1 MWCGLTQPLP
11 ESTALTLNI
20 AEVDRM
26 TFSYFGTDG
35 IRGETSLE
43 KVDEEEAILALT
55 EKRTLH
61 PSLMRVLGEALSH
74 VQSLFPGQGHT
85 VVVGWDDRPHNE
97 AIVEALTLGLQ
108 LSGSNVVHIGL
119 CATPTLHAAVL
130 HNNAR
135 MGCMI
140 TASHNPVSDSGIK
153 VFDAHGFKTTPEQEQ
168 EISRTLLA
176 LASEER
182 EVNLDEQKRLSEPAV
197 RMSEEWA
204 QTFHQAW
211 LEARWAD
218 FEGVFGGCTTSVQNG
233 RIATPFL
240 LDCAH
245 GSGASWLSDVLTKR
259 GIETREVSGS
269 ALALNANC
277 GAGDFSPTQ
286 TWTVEEAA
294 SSSHALLS
302 NLKPAPIGTL
312 VGAALDGDGDR
323 CLLIEST
330 EEGYKVIDGDAM
342 AAMLVEAG
350 QQQGPWRFAASIE
363 SDVAL
368 TGFVSQ
374 FHPDTQCLET
384 AVGDRW
390 LSVGLRHPDGLMV
403 SDSMPLRLGVE
414 DSGHLVMPA
423 SHPGREG
430 DWSLVGD
437 GAASL
442 CAFLLAQD
450 GSNSRSFNRGWKRRV
465 SVKESHRER
474 WQRGN
479 ALQETVSDKILTTLK
494 DKGIEA
500 GTRTIEGEENLLLVH
515 GDGLE
520 GTLSFGIRNSGTQAK
535 TSLSLRLSPELN
547 AETFLPLLED
557 IERVLTEALQ

>member
-1 MWCGLTQPLP
+1 
-11 ESTALTLNI
+11 
-20 AEVDRM
+20 M

-43 KVDEEEAILALT
+43 HLDEEDAILALT
-55 EKRTLH
+55 EHRTLH

-74 VQSLFPGQGHT
+74 VQSLFPGNGQT

-108 LSGSNVVHIGL
+108 LSGSEVIHIGL

-153 VFDAHGFKTTPEQEQ
+153 VFDAHGFKTTPLQEQ
-168 EISRTLLA
+168 EISRTLFA

-182 EVNLDEQKRLSEPAV
+182 EVNLDEKKRLSKPAL
-197 RMSEEWA
+197 RMAHNWA
-204 QTFHQAW
+204 ETFHQTW
-211 LEARWAD
+211 LERRWAD
-218 FEGVFGGCTTSVQNG
+218 FEGVFGGCSASVQNG
-233 RIATPFL
+233 RIASPFY

-245 GSGASWLSDVLTKR
+245 GAGASWLANFLTMR
-259 GIETREVSGS
+259 GIETREVSEN
-269 ALALNANC
+269 AIALNANC

-294 SSSHALLS
+294 SSPHALLS
-302 NLKPAPIGTL
+302 SLNSAEAGTL

-323 CLLIEST
+323 CLLIEAT
-330 EEGYKVIDGDAM
+330 DGGYKVIDGDAM
-342 AAMLVEAG
+342 AAMLIEAG
-350 QQQGPWRFAASIE
+350 QEQGAWRFAASIE

-374 FHPDTQCLET
+374 FHPDTICLET

-390 LSVGLRHPDGLMV
+390 LSVGLRHPDGLIH

-423 SHPGREG
+423 SHSGHG
-430 DWSLVGD
+430 GKWSLVGD

-450 GSNSRSFNRGWKRRV
+450 RSNPRSFNRGWKRRT

-479 ALQETVSDKILTTLK
+479 ELQATVSEKILTALK
-494 DKGIEA
+494 HNGIEA
-500 GTRTIEGEENLLLVH
+500 VTRTIEGEENLLLVH
-515 GDGLE
+515 GEGLK

-535 TSLSLRLSPELN
+535 TSLSLRLSPELSS
-547 AETFLPLLED
+547 EKFLPLLED
-557 IERVLTEALQ
+557 IEGLLSKALQ